1 MLARE
6 IFQDDKY
13 VENLKNKLESA
24 EDKRKVLLVTSF
36 FLVIL
41 GTLGALLVC
50 TAVSAIVSVEQE
62 SAAKRVS
69 RARECSKME

>member
-24 EDKRKVLLVTSF
+24 EDKRKVLLATS
-36 FLVIL
+36 
-41 GTLGALLVC
+41 LLV
-50 TAVSAIVSVEQE
+50 
-62 SAAKRVS
+62 KLLYW
-69 RARECSKME
+69 

>member
-24 EDKRKVLLVTSF
+24 EDKRKVLLATSF
-36 FLVIL
+36 FLVLL
-41 GTLGALLVC
+41 GI
-50 TAVSAIVSVEQE
+50 AV
-62 SAAKRVS
+62 KRVS
-69 RARECSKME
+69 RARECSKVK